1 MSWPLIVILIALALL
16 ASAALATAAPWLP
29 TWRKDLGRILAL
41 INLQPG
47 QKFYDLGCGD
57 GRLICA
63 AGSGG
68 AQAVGIE
75 LSLFPYLLARA
86 KIAFEK
92 NPAKIIFG
100 DFFRVNLNDADAVYL
115 FLTPPVML
123 KIKTKLEA
131 ELKPG
136 AKIVSYHFAIPDWS
150 PAVVDKDPAGATIY
164 LYAR

>member
-1 MSWPLIVILIALALL
+1 MPWPLVVVLIALALL

-29 TWRKDLGRILAL
+29 TWHKDIGRILEL
-41 INLQPG
+41 INLKPG

-63 AGSGG
+63 AGSAG
-68 AQAVGIE
+68 AQAVGLE
-75 LSLFPYLLARA
+75 LSLIPYLLARA
-86 KIAFEK
+86 RIMFKK
-92 NPAKIIFG
+92 NTAQILFK

-136 AKIVSYHFAIPDWS
+136 AKVVSYHFAIPDW
-150 PAVVDKDPAGATIY
+150 PPTVVDKDPNGATVY
-164 LYAR
+164 LYVR